1 MPLLSVLE
9 LAQHDAQRLPLVLP
23 DEAGLENTEV
33 RRRLEATRRHLEQDR
48 CPVCRRWYR
57 NALAAHGAEPPPEE
71 E

>member
-9 LAQHDAQRLPLVLP
+9 LAQRDARRLPLVLP
-23 DEAGLENTEV
+23 DESSALDDEE

-57 NALAAHGAEPPPEE
+57 NALEAYGVKLE
-71 E
+71 